1 MKIIKKIIYFSF
13 LTFLLFSFFTIN
25 SYALD
30 EYSDNTQNN
39 KIENGF
45 YYTDRKTIGDIENI
59 ILLKK

>member
-30 EYSDNTQNN
+30 EYSDNTQN
-39 KIENGF
+39 GF
-45 YYTDRKTIGDIENI
+45 NRIDDKLYYY
-59 ILLKK
+59 